1 MFGLP
6 WSTTL
11 LVFGFPLAWV
21 VYTLGFLVVSKD
33 WEREQAQDGEDE
45 R

>member
-11 LVFGFPLAWV
+11 LVFGFPLLWV
-21 VYTLGFLVVSKD
+21 LYTVGFLIVSRR
-33 WEREQAQDGEDE
+33 WARDGDE
-45 R
+45 P